1 MKIKIVFLAITL
13 LLFSFIFFKTH
24 EIVSTF
30 SVNNKTEKQIK
41 DELIISFFITD
52 IEISVHEYYS
62 DYFSTP
68 LAVYNYEIVVI
79 DLSKTKNIITIKL
92 GVTPQIGAHN
102 PVGYD
107 EIIFQVDNNGIKE
120 LISFAHI
127 KSYSLQDRFNED
139 IIAPLP

>member
-68 LAVYNYEIVVI
+68 LAVYNYEVVVV

>member
-52 IEISVHEYYS
+52 IEIAVHEYYS

-68 LAVYNYEIVVI
+68 LAVYNYEIVVV

-120 LISFAHI
+120 LISFEHI